1 MGFYNFLF
9 QKNLD
14 DLEHKFRKFQKP
26 ADFEPKMAH
35 VKGILENVK
44 EGIGVIELKNGEP
57 EVIQTQLDACMVR
70 ALGLYCSAKF
80 RAAPK
85 QKMIFVKS
93 MYWRI
98 SRMISVIQTQLDN
111 VCYDTAC

>member
-1 MGFYNFLF
+1 MMCYYDFIF

-57 EVIQTQLDACMVR
+57 EIIQTQLDACMVSR
-70 ALGLYCSAKF
+70 GVKGMFSGLAKGPF
-80 RAAPK
+80 ILHCNCGCIAELHIHA
-85 QKMIFVKS
+85 MVLH
-93 MYWRI
+93 
-98 SRMISVIQTQLDN
+98 SVM
-111 VCYDTAC
+111 